1 MKQDDITKVPGW
13 IEPMTLR
20 FSQYLDP
27 EGFNMLQTNPF
38 SQSVVLTHLKSGSV
52 STCSEQLTWKAGT
65 MHTFRQ
71 SLHVDIH
78 DVGLNCSQEK

>member
-52 STCSEQLTWKAGT
+52 STCSEQIGRA
-65 MHTFRQ
+65 
-71 SLHVDIH
+71 HV
-78 DVGLNCSQEK
+78 